1 MNAENLSRGAGAAGA
16 FVAAALIKQRKE
28 ASRPRIQRMFGA
40 SPRRRAGEQLTIMV
54 GSQIAGGAAAV
65 AATGAVAGT
74 QWYRDRKARLASARI
89 IRQVIGAAAMTPD
102 GVMTEESEL
111 IFRGAMAGTGVAGAD
126 LRRLEGVPLPAS
138 VRDLEPCALREP
150 LLTAV
155 ATVAFSA
162 MAAANGETEAARRMP
177 ALLLRLGLP
186 RPTAEAAA
194 ARFLEDYVSA
204 RVVLSDHYRLLRPEA
219 SGTRPR
225 LELPLPETLAAA
237 QLAMA
242 IHPGEQARLAS
253 RRVLTAVIGQGARAV
268 LDSRIPLAP
277 AVHTAVR
284 LASQLSRQQTPVP
297 SSPPAPVRAPAQRE
311 LEQGELEQG

>member
-89 IRQVIGAAAMTPD
+89 IRQVIGAAAMTPH
-102 GVMTEESEL
+102 GV
-111 IFRGAMAGTGVAGAD
+111 MAGTGVARAD

-219 SGTRPR
+219 TGTRPR

-284 LASQLSRQQTPVP
+284 LASQLSRQQAPVP

>member
-1 MNAENLSRGAGAAGA
+1 VS
-16 FVAAALIKQRKE
+16 
-28 ASRPRIQRMFGA
+28 
-40 SPRRRAGEQLTIMV
+40 
-54 GSQIAGGAAAV
+54 
-65 AATGAVAGT
+65 
-74 QWYRDRKARLASARI
+74 
-89 IRQVIGAAAMTPD
+89 
-102 GVMTEESEL
+102 
-111 IFRGAMAGTGVAGAD
+111 
-126 LRRLEGVPLPAS
+126 
-138 VRDLEPCALREP
+138 DLEPCALREP

-219 SGTRPR
+219 TGTRPR
-225 LELPLPETLAAA
+225 LELPLSDTLAAA
-237 QLAMA
+237 QLAIA
-242 IHPGEQARLAS
+242 IHPGEQARLTS
-253 RRVLTAVIGQGARAV
+253 RRVLTAVIGQGAQAI

-284 LASQLSRQQTPVP
+284 LASQLSGQQAPVP
-297 SSPPAPVRAPAQRE
+297 APPPAPAHRE
-311 LEQGELEQG
+311 LGQGEPD

>member
-1 MNAENLSRGAGAAGA
+1 MSLVNAENLSRGAGAAGA

-54 GSQIAGGAAAV
+54 GSQIAGGAAAA

-89 IRQVIGAAAMTPD
+89 IRQVIGAAAMNPD

-111 IFRGAMAGTGVAGAD
+111 IFRAAMAGTGAARAD

-138 VRDLEPCALREP
+138 VSDLEPCALREP

-194 ARFLEDYVSA
+194 ARFLEDYAGA

-219 SGTRPR
+219 TGTRPR
-225 LELPLPETLAAA
+225 LELPLPETVAAA
-237 QLAMA
+237 QLAIA
-242 IHPGEQARLAS
+242 IHPGEQARLTS
-253 RRVLTAVIGQGARAV
+253 RRVLMAVIGQGAQAI

-277 AVHTAVR
+277 GVHTAVR
-284 LASQLSRQQTPVP
+284 VASQLSRQQTPA
-297 SSPPAPVRAPAQRE
+297 PPLPPAPAQRE
-311 LEQGELEQG
+311 LEQGKPG